1 MIHTVDLK
9 PDQLKT
15 VHTEARARDDSY
27 DDSPVKTTKALNM
40 DKGET
45 HVRGL
50 KGEIAFAE
58 FYGLQPDLQIRPEG
72 DGGVDFEVEWL
83 GSDVTVDVKTTTY
96 QENPGLLVRENAANR
111 ADRYV
116 LAIVDGTEVRLV
128 GFASCDTIL
137 DAPVTEHTGHM
148 RNHMI
153 RADDLRALP
162 DAPLIS
168 PQSPD
173 QSDSAAQKIP
183 RSPPST
189 FALSTRDTS
198 DEYAK
203 ARIENTTDPAYL
215 KAIQEK
221 EVARD
226 DPRQKRIAWIN
237 QQRKKIDDL

>member
-1 MIHTVDLK
+1 
-9 PDQLKT
+9 
-15 VHTEARARDDSY
+15 
-27 DDSPVKTTKALNM
+27 M

-50 KGEIAFAE
+50 KGEIAFAD
-58 FYGLQPDLQIRPEG
+58 FYGLKPDLQIRPEG

-83 GSDVTVDVKTTTY
+83 GDDVTVDVKTTTY
-96 QENPGLLVRENAANR
+96 TGNPGLLVRENAANR

-128 GFASCDTIL
+128 GFASCDTML

-148 RNHMI
+148 RNHMV

-168 PQSPD
+168 TRTPD
-173 QSDSAAQKIP
+173 QTDTTGRQTP

-198 DEYAK
+198 DEYAR

-215 KAIQEK
+215 TAILDK

-226 DPRQKRIAWIN
+226 EPRQKRIGWIN
-237 QQRKKIDDL
+237 QQRKQIDDTDQ